1 MCSDGS
7 IMEQRDCVHQIV
19 LQITHLLIS
28 MVRTIVMHCML
39 TVSFLLLVYIEV
51 LNSATDILQSN
62 TSVLTVSNINATQNG
77 GVYECVVINDAGF
90 SVVRS
95 TLYVNPMIVE
105 HPMDQ
110 LFVGNNVT
118 FRCRAESFPYPQYQ
132 WQKYNTTN
140 EIFEDITG
148 ADQPDYEIGGVMHSD
163 HGYYRCK
170 VTAPVINET
179 VYSNNATLTGEY
191 SYIPYEYVIHSL
203 ILYSVSGWGCNS
215 DSHK

>member
-1 MCSDGS
+1 M
-7 IMEQRDCVHQIV
+7 
-19 LQITHLLIS
+19 
-28 MVRTIVMHCML
+28 
-39 TVSFLLLVYIEV
+39 
-51 LNSATDILQSN
+51 
-62 TSVLTVSNINATQNG
+62 
-77 GVYECVVINDAGF
+77 VINDAGF

-110 LFVGNNVT
+110 VAISVGVTVT

-140 EIFEDITG
+140 EMFEDISG
-148 ADQPDYEIGGVMHSD
+148 ADQPDYEIGSVTYSD

-179 VYSNNATLTGEY
+179 VYSNNATLTGEWPHT
-191 SYIPYEYVIHSL
+191 SSCVCHSF
-203 ILYSVSGWGCNS
+203 IDSV
-215 DSHK
+215 

>member
-7 IMEQRDCVHQIV
+7 IMEQRDCAHQTV

-28 MVRTIVMHCML
+28 MVRTIIMHCML

-62 TSVLTVSNINATQNG
+62 TSVLTVDNINATQNG

-90 SVVRS
+90 SVARS
-95 TLYVNPMIVE
+95 TLYVSPMIVE
-105 HPMDQ
+105 HPTNQAAMQ
-110 LFVGNNVT
+110 GGSVT

-132 WQKYNTTN
+132 WQRYNTAN
-140 EIFEDITG
+140 EMFEDIAG
-148 ADQPDYEIGGVMHSD
+148 ADLADYEIGAVSS

-179 VYSNNATLTGEY
+179 VYSNNATLTGEQ
-191 SYIPYEYVIHSL
+191 PYTSSCVCHSF
-203 ILYSVSGWGCNS
+203 IDSVQCPL
-215 DSHK
+215 KVV